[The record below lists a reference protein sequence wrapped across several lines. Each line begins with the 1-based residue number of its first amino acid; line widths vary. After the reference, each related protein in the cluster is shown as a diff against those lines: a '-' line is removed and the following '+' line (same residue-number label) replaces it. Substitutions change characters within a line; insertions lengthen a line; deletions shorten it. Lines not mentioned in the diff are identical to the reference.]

1 MIRNANVD
9 RSDIEPSMVPQ
20 RPITMNSIKD
30 ASYSEWL
37 VVNAQ
42 LGDTQALER
51 LIRLWQQRLLLYGTN
66 KLGESAAAHDALQ
79 ECLIS
84 ICKGLGRL
92 RDPAAFPKWAFQ
104 IMERRC
110 QDHLRRV
117 YQHQA
122 LQAGAEE
129 ELTDQLDESASSGPP
144 PSEADD
150 ALTLEQGLRELPGAL
165 SQVLRLYYLE
175 GFNLKDIAE
184 ITGVPAGTVK
194 SRLFYARKQLAAL
207 LEE

>member
-1 MIRNANVD
+1 
-9 RSDIEPSMVPQ
+9 
-20 RPITMNSIKD
+20 MNSIKD

-51 LIRLWQQRLLLYGTN
+51 LIRLWQQRLLLYGIN

-79 ECLIS
+79 DCLIS

-110 QDHLRRV
+110 QDHLRKV
-117 YQHQA
+117 YQHRA
-122 LQAGAEE
+122 VQAGVSEQLAE
-129 ELTDQLDESASSGPP
+129 ELTEQMTEQPDESVSSE
-144 PSEADD
+144 PSRDADD
-150 ALTLEQGLRELPGAL
+150 ALTLEQALRGLPTAL

-175 GFNLKDIAE
+175 GFNLTDIAE

-194 SRLFYARKQLAAL
+194 SRLYYARKQLAAL

>member
-1 MIRNANVD
+1 M
-9 RSDIEPSMVPQ
+9 
-20 RPITMNSIKD
+20 TMNSIKD

-42 LGDTQALER
+42 LGDSLALER
-51 LIRLWQQRLLLYGTN
+51 LIRLWQQRLLLYGVN
-66 KLGESAAAHDALQ
+66 KLGENAAAHDALQ
-79 ECLIS
+79 ECLIA

-110 QDHLRRV
+110 QDHLRKV
-117 YQHQA
+117 YQQRA
-122 LQAGAEE
+122 VQAGVSEQLATESE
-129 ELTDQLDESASSGPP
+129 DQLTGAPDESANAGSPDTT
-144 PSEADD
+144 DD
-150 ALTLEQGLRELPGAL
+150 ALTLEQALRGLPTAL

-175 GFNLKDIAE
+175 GFSLKDIAE
-184 ITGVPAGTVK
+184 ITGVPEGTVK
-194 SRLFYARKQLAAL
+194 SRLYYARKQLAAL

>member
-1 MIRNANVD
+1 
-9 RSDIEPSMVPQ
+9 
-20 RPITMNSIKD
+20 MNSIKD

-42 LGDTQALER
+42 LGDSLALER
-51 LIRLWQQRLLLYGTN
+51 LIRLWQQRLLLYGVN

-79 ECLIS
+79 ECLIA

-110 QDHLRRV
+110 EDHLRKV
-117 YQHQA
+117 YQHLA
-122 LQAGAEE
+122 VQAGVLHQLATETE
-129 ELTDQLDESASSGPP
+129 DQPTDAPDESANAGSPDTTD
-144 PSEADD
+144 A
-150 ALTLEQGLRELPGAL
+150 ALTLEQALRGLPTAL

-175 GFNLKDIAE
+175 GFSLKDIAE
-184 ITGVPAGTVK
+184 ITGVPEGTVK
-194 SRLFYARKQLAAL
+194 SRLYYARKQLAAL